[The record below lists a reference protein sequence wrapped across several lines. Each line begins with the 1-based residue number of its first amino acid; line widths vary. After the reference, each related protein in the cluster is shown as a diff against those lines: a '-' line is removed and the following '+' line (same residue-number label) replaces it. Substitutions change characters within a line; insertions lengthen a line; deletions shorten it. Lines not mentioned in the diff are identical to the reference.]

1 LVQLE
6 LTSEDRI
13 LVAISGGIDSMVLS
27 NLLLRCGLYH
37 SVAHVDHHTRDGQS
51 TEDRYFVENYATI
64 NNLTCYIHNLS
75 PKEPKG
81 NFHDWAHK
89 ERYKFF
95 ASLGYDKILTAH
107 HRDDEVE
114 TIFLNFL
121 NGRSVA
127 GIPEINGP
135 VLRPLLQF
143 SKADIIAYA
152 TEHHLEYREDS
163 SNTENKYLRNLIRN
177 QILPDLT
184 TVIDN
189 NVSQRL
195 ISLSERTRQDQ
206 LLLTSLITDK
216 IRPERKN
223 GQLRILKENL
233 QDYSSTFLYHIIK
246 EYGFGRDICSQIHSS
261 LSHKGATF
269 YTDDKICVVGSD
281 HLIIDTK
288 PVLWEPLQVDLTQLP
303 LSIII
308 NNYRFTLSI
317 EDTADRLHD
326 KNACTIPTCLLAS
339 DMFIRRW
346 ENGDAIKPL
355 GMGGKRKKL
364 KKVFSDKKI
373 DLIEKQT
380 VPIFTH
386 KDEVIWVPSIM
397 NSEDYKVEK
406 DGPFLLI
413 SKITFP

>member
-1 LVQLE
+1 MVQLE
-6 LTSEDRI
+6 ITLEDRI
-13 LVAISGGIDSMVLS
+13 LVAMSGGIDSMVLS
-27 NLLLRCGLYH
+27 NLLLGCGLSH
-37 SVAHVDHHTRDGQS
+37 SVAHIDHHTRDGQS

-64 NNLTCYIHNLS
+64 NNLTCHIHNLS

-121 NGRSVA
+121 NGRSVV

-152 TEHHLEYREDS
+152 TAHHLEYREDS

-184 TVIDN
+184 TVIDK

-206 LLLTSLITDK
+206 LLLTSLIADK
-216 IRPERKN
+216 IRPQRKN
-223 GQLRILKENL
+223 AQLRILKENL

-281 HLIIDTK
+281 HLIIDAK
-288 PVLWEPLQVDLTQLP
+288 PVLWKPLQVDLTQLP

-326 KNACTIPTCLLAS
+326 KNACTIPTYLMPA
-339 DMFIRRW
+339 DMLIRRW
-346 ENGDAIKPL
+346 EAGDVIKPL
-355 GMGGKRKKL
+355 GMGGKTKKL